1 MGVRYSPKIVSDSS
15 LVLYLDAASSKSY
28 AGSGTT
34 WTDLSGNGNAG
45 ALSSG
50 ATFNSA
56 NLGNISVDGTVN
68 GYVSIPNAAS
78 INPTS
83 AITVSAWFNI
93 SSFTNNYAPI
103 VFKQN
108 TFNSN
113 YEQYSLSLGSGGSGF
128 TITDPSQVQRSA
140 VTAVDYRNQ
149 ITCAVGTCDI
159 TAQKLNFYIN
169 GILIQT
175 TSFPSTF
182 NISTNQLSIGATTGG
197 AASSY
202 PGKSIGKIFNV
213 SIYNRALSATEV
225 LQNYNATKGRFGLT

>member
-1 MGVRYSPKIVSDSS
+1 MRYGPSIITDN
-15 LVLYLDAASSKSY
+15 LVLHLDAADLNSY
-28 AGSGTT
+28 SGSGTT
-34 WTDLSGNGNAG
+34 WADLSGNRNDGTLNTG
-45 ALSSG
+45 AI
-50 ATFNSA
+50 FNSA

-93 SSFTNNYAPI
+93 SSFTSNYAPI

-113 YEQYSLSLGSGGSGF
+113 YEQYVLYLGSGGMGF
-128 TITDPSQVQRSA
+128 TITDPSQVQRGA
-140 VTAVDYRNQ
+140 GTAVDYRNQ

-213 SIYNRALSATEV
+213 SIYNRALSASEI
-225 LQNYNATKGRFGLT
+225 LKNYNAIKGRFKLQ